1 MLKITG
7 YPDRYSVA
15 PGEKIDFKISL
26 EEGNHFD
33 ARIVRVVHGDCNPDG
48 PGLKFRHIPTALDG
62 KHPGRPQRIDAG
74 SYMVVDPPPPFPNG
88 PFTFFAKIWPTLPLR
103 GEQTI
108 FAQWDAIEQ
117 RGFRIGLAANGNL
130 ALTVGGGRGAL
141 HTLTSGKAMLSRQW
155 YTIAMSFDPAS
166 GTATL
171 GQAPLQRYAL
181 IDDGAQITSQIP
193 FAPTMTAAPIFLAGC
208 PESDGHI
215 GLHFDGKIEA
225 PTLLAGI
232 HPSSSHEQFNQS
244 PLSLELSNAVIA
256 RWDFS
261 REMESERCI
270 DVGPF
275 GRHGRLVHLP
285 TRAMK
290 GSNWTGDEHDW
301 RRKPEHYG
309 AIHFHHD
316 DVYDAGWETSVSVTL
331 PDDIKSGPYALHV
344 SCGTSDE
351 SATREDYLAFFVRPP
366 RHRHDRSARPKV
378 AFLAPTASYMAYAN
392 HGEHITARGAELQM
406 NRLLPFGHSD
416 LYLYDHP
423 ELGGSLYDCH
433 ADGSGVCYSSRLR
446 PVLNFSA
453 RYHSWLGGHGSALYQ
468 YNADT
473 HLFDWLDH
481 KGVDYDVITDEDLHE
496 EGFGLIEDYRVILTG
511 THPEYHSTAMWDAMK
526 SWIDRGGRLMYLGG
540 NGWYWRIAF
549 HKTLCGVIEVRRAED
564 GIRTWAAEPGE
575 YFQSFNG
582 EFGGLWRRV
591 GRAPNVICGVGFI
604 AQGFDVS
611 GYYRRAP
618 DAENPRA
625 AFIFKGVDEEIIGDF
640 GLIGGGAAG
649 IEMDCIT
656 NHLGSPPNMLR
667 LASSDGHSPM
677 MMLVNEEFGV
687 VPPNLGG
694 DLNPRVKADLAFGET
709 PSGGALFCTS
719 SIAWCGSLSH
729 NKYDNNISRITA
741 NVLNRFLSE
750 APFPLDHREPA
761 AGQS

>member
-26 EEGNHFD
+26 EEGDSFD
-33 ARIVRVVHGDCNPDG
+33 ARIVRVVHGDCNPEG

-74 SYMVVDPPPPFPNG
+74 SYMIVDPAPPLLNG
-88 PFTFFAKIWPTLPLR
+88 PLTFLAKIWPTLPIR

-108 FAQWDAIEQ
+108 LAQWDAIGE
-117 RGFRIGLAANGNL
+117 RGFRIAVDANGNL
-130 ALTVGGGRGAL
+130 ALTVGAGSGAS
-141 HTLTSGKAMLSRQW
+141 HTLTSGKAMQSRQW
-155 YTIAMSFDPAS
+155 YVIAMSYDPAS
-166 GTATL
+166 GNATL
-171 GQAPLQRYAL
+171 GQVPLRRYAL
-181 IDDGAQITSQIP
+181 IDDCSHATSRVP
-193 FAPTMTAAPIFLAGC
+193 FVPSTIAAPIFLAGI
-208 PESDGHI
+208 PEADGSV
-215 GLHFDGKIEA
+215 GAHFDGKIEA

-232 HPSSSHEQFNQS
+232 HPASSHEQFNRS
-244 PLSLELSNAVIA
+244 PIPLELANAVIA
-256 RWDFS
+256 GWDFS
-261 REMESERCI
+261 RDMESERGV

-275 GRHGRLVHLP
+275 ARHGRLVHLP

-290 GSNWTGDEHDW
+290 GSKWTGEEHDW
-301 RRKPEHYG
+301 RRKPEHYD

-316 DVYDAGWETSVSVTL
+316 DVYDAGWETSVSVML
-331 PDDIKSGPYALHV
+331 PEDIKSGPYALHV
-344 SCGTSDE
+344 SCGASDE
-351 SATREDYLAFFVRPP
+351 SVTREDYLAFFVRPP
-366 RHRHDRSARPKV
+366 RNQRGRSARPKV

-496 EGFGLIEDYRVILTG
+496 EGFGLIQDYQVILTG

-526 SWIDRGGRLMYLGG
+526 SWIDRGGRLMYMGG

-549 HKTLCGVIEVRRAED
+549 HETLPGVIEVRRAED

-625 AFIFKGVDEEIIGDF
+625 AFIFEGVADEIIGDF

-656 NHLGSPPNMLR
+656 TQLGSPPNMLR

-694 DLNPRVKADLAFGET
+694 DVNPRVKADLAFGET

-729 NKYDNNISRITA
+729 NNYDNNISRITA
-741 NVLNRFLSE
+741 NVLGRFLKQ
-750 APFPLDHREPA
+750 APFET
-761 AGQS
+761 